1 MAPSPSRTR
10 TRVTSSSME
19 FIRPDLPSKCSW
31 HLGVKE
37 EDSVHHHSTILK
49 KQKIL
54 PSVLH
59 VIGNT
64 PLIRLNSIPAEFG
77 IKCEMLAKCEFFNA
91 GGSVKDRIG
100 LRMIEEAERN
110 GTIKPGYTLIEPTS
124 GNTGI
129 GLALAAAVK
138 GYKCVIVMPE
148 KMSTE
153 KVNILRAL
161 GAEIVRTPTS
171 ARFDAPES
179 HISVAQKVNCQI
191 PNSIILDQ
199 YRNPGNPLAHYDTTA
214 EEILEQCDNKID
226 MIVMGAGTGGTIT
239 GVGRKIKE
247 KCPNCKIIG
256 VDPYGSILAEPEVL
270 NESDTSFY
278 EVEGIGYDFVPTVLD
293 RSIVDRWVKT
303 EDKESFHVAR
313 MLIKK
318 EGLLCGGSSGSA
330 LSGALKAAKDL
341 KEGQR
346 CVVLLPDGVR
356 NYMTKFLTDS
366 WMTERE
372 FIDIHSE
379 MSAKHWWWD
388 LKVSNL
394 NLAAPLTILPHMSC
408 QDAIDIMHK
417 EGFDQLPVVDDTG
430 VIKGVITLGNVMS
443 KIMAGKVMS
452 TALVSEILYT
462 TFHKIT
468 LDTSLGRL
476 SRILDRGHFALVV
489 HNQRQFI
496 DKEKIE
502 TKQIVIGVVT
512 RMDLINF
519 IMNEDDHKTK
529 SSTSSPSPT
538 QDETDEDDIP
548 Q

>member
-1 MAPSPSRTR
+1 MVPSPSRTR
-10 TRVTSSSME
+10 SRGPSSSIE
-19 FIRPDLPSKCSW
+19 FVRPDLPSKCKW
-31 HLGVKE
+31 HLDVKE
-37 EDSVHHHSTILK
+37 GSSVHHHETLSEK
-49 KQKIL
+49 PKIY
-54 PSVLH
+54 PSVLSA
-59 VIGNT
+59 IGNT
-64 PLIRLNSIPAEFG
+64 PLIRLNKIPAEFDL
-77 IKCEMLAKCEFFNA
+77 KCELLAKCEFFNA

-100 LRMIEEAERN
+100 LRMVEEAERQ
-110 GTIKPGYTLIEPTS
+110 GIIKPGYTLIEPTS

-138 GYKCVIVMPE
+138 GYKCTIVMPE

-161 GAEIVRTPTS
+161 GAEIVRTPTN

-191 PNSIILDQ
+191 PNSVILDQ

-214 EEILEQCDNKID
+214 EEILTQCDNKID

-247 KCPNCKIIG
+247 RCPNCKI
-256 VDPYGSILAEPEVL
+256 
-270 NESDTSFY
+270 
-278 EVEGIGYDFVPTVLD
+278 
-293 RSIVDRWVKT
+293 VDRWIKT
-303 EDKESFHVAR
+303 DDKESFQMAR

-330 LSGALKAAKDL
+330 LSAALKVAKEL

-346 CVVLLPDGVR
+346 CVVILPDGVR

-366 WMTERE
+366 WLSERD

-388 LKVSNL
+388 LKVSSL
-394 NLAAPLTILPHMSC
+394 NLLAPLTILPHMSC
-408 QDAIDIMHK
+408 QDAIDIMNR
-417 EGFDQLPVVDDTG
+417 EGYDQLPVVDDSG
-430 VIKGVITLGNVMS
+430 EIKGMITLGNIMA
-443 KIMAGKVMS
+443 KIMAGNLMTTS
-452 TALVSEILYT
+452 LVSDILYT
-462 TFHKIT
+462 KFHKIT
-468 LDTSLGRL
+468 LETSLGRL

-489 HNQRQFI
+489 HNQRQFV

-502 TKQIVIGVVT
+502 TKQIVIGIVT
-512 RMDLINF
+512 RMDLISF
-519 IMNEDDHKTK
+519 ITNEEDSRMK
-529 SSTSSPSPT
+529 SDSSSPPPT
-538 QDETDEDDIP
+538 HDGTDEEDAV